1 MGQPNFKRYP
11 DTFKKFL
18 PTCDTQDLEK
28 CSQEQIVNT
37 YNNTLLYTDFILN
50 ESIKLLE
57 KYEGSFETT
66 LFYVSDHGESL
77 GENGVYLHGLPY
89 FIAPDTQKHIP
100 ALFYFGGANRDK
112 LEKLNRKK
120 AEAFSHDNVF
130 HTMLGLFEIQT
141 QEYKAERDMLGQ

>member
-1 MGQPNFKRYP
+1 MVLHLEGSHGPTYFKRYP

-89 FIAPDTQKHIP
+89 FIAPDTQNMSQRFFILEAQTVINWKNSIAKKPKH
-100 ALFYFGGANRDK
+100 
-112 LEKLNRKK
+112 
-120 AEAFSHDNVF
+120 F
-130 HTMLGLFEIQT
+130 HTIMSFIPC
-141 QEYKAERDMLGQ
+141 